1 MSNGLKQKIKSVV
14 KYLGLLFVL
23 ALPFAARAQTG
34 IEKGLDDVSDL
45 FSHTGISGSTTLT
58 GRFGLIESAIILLL
72 GLAFGLAVLFLIIGG
87 FYYITSAG
95 NEEQA
100 EKGKK
105 TLINAI
111 IGIALII
118 LSYAIVRVISNFVSQ

>member
-1 MSNGLKQKIKSVV
+1 M
-14 KYLGLLFVL
+14 GLLFVL

-100 EKGKK
+100 EKGRK
-105 TLINAI
+105 TLINSI
-111 IGIALII
+111 IGLVVII
-118 LSYAIVRVISNFVSQ
+118 LSYTIVRIVASTITIVNNQ